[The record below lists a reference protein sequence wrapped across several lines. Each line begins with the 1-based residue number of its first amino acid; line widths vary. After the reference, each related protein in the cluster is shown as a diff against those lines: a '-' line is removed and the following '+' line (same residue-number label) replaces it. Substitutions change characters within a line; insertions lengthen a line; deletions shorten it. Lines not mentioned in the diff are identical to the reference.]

1 MTRYARLFQF
11 WIFLLATTYLSLT
24 SGPPD
29 ALEVFSDK
37 IIHCVG
43 YLLLMLSCDLA
54 YWPGRKL
61 VGKIMFLFGFSII
74 IEVFQHFI
82 PHRQLSGL
90 DILANLTGLIWG
102 LLIIVYL
109 KPMVSK
115 IAQQDM

>member
-1 MTRYARLFQF
+1 MTEYARLFQF

-43 YLLLMLSCDLA
+43 YLLLTLSCDLA

-61 VGKIMFLFGFSII
+61 VGKILFLLGFSII
-74 IEVFQHFI
+74 IEMLQNFI
-82 PHRQLSGL
+82 PHRQFSGL
-90 DILANLTGLIWG
+90 DILANLTGLVWG
-102 LLIIVYL
+102 LLVIVYL
-109 KPMVSK
+109 KPLVNK
-115 IAQQDM
+115 IAKKNM